1 MCAGQLPVGGTIR
14 EYAEA
19 VHCFGWASDSAG
31 DLLSIV
37 SDDTSSSVQR
47 TA

>member
-1 MCAGQLPVGGTIR
+1 MCAGKLPVGGSIR

-19 VHCFGWASDSAG
+19 RHCFGWANDSAG

-37 SDDTSSSVQR
+37 SDDTSSSV
-47 TA
+47 